1 MGRRFLRETFKAMP
15 EMGASPA
22 IPGRATL
29 ARSPARLHEGAH
41 RPFASSIEGTMTAH
55 LRAGCVVA
63 AALGLGSH
71 PAMAQ
76 SPGAGYAP
84 RTYACGADAHC
95 NVYCTVDGERQFQT
109 GTPQQVTVTPLAP
122 NNYLVE
128 LTEQN
133 GRTEFAY
140 LAGTKVVC
148 MLEGVSQKGS
158 Q

>member
-1 MGRRFLRETFKAMP
+1 L
-15 EMGASPA
+15 
-22 IPGRATL
+22 
-29 ARSPARLHEGAH
+29 
-41 RPFASSIEGTMTAH
+41 TAH
-55 LRAGCVVA
+55 LRAGRVVVA
-63 AALGLGSH
+63 ALCLGSH

-76 SPGAGYAP
+76 SSGAA

-109 GTPQQVTVTPLAP
+109 GNPREVTVTPLAP

-133 GRTEFAY
+133 GHTEFAY

-148 MLEGVSQKGS
+148 MLEGVSKKGS